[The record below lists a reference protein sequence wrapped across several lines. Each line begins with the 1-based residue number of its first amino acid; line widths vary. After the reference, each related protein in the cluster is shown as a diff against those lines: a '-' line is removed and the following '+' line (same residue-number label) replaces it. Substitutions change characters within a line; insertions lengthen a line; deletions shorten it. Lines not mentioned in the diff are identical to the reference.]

1 MGLFLCQ
8 RGGKDLIMNY
18 IEKIKFGDQ
27 PFDLVPDGVKL
38 GENGGTVIFQK
49 GPASF
54 DQIKALLKA
63 NGEISQIALSGNT
76 DWARED
82 LVYAKRLTEE
92 SDYVIGKDEDGV
104 TDIKADVMIAY
115 FKTPDL
121 NDRVAALEAEKES
134 LRATV
139 DKLVLAGLEG

>member
-1 MGLFLCQ
+1 
-8 RGGKDLIMNY
+8 MNN

-27 PFDLVPDGVKL
+27 TFDLVPDGQKL
-38 GENGGTVIFQK
+38 GETGGTVTFQK
-49 GPASF
+49 GTSSF
-54 DQIKALLKA
+54 DTIKALLKA
-63 NGEISQIALSGNT
+63 NGEIAQIGLSGNT

>member
-1 MGLFLCQ
+1 
-8 RGGKDLIMNY
+8 MNN

-27 PFDLVPDGVKL
+27 SFDLVPDGVKL
-38 GENGGTVIFQK
+38 GETGGTVSFQK
-49 GPASF
+49 GTASF
-54 DQIKALLKA
+54 DQVKALLKA
-63 NGEISQIALSGNT
+63 NGEVSQIALSGNT

>member
-1 MGLFLCQ
+1 
-8 RGGKDLIMNY
+8 MNN

-27 PFDLVPDGVKL
+27 SFDLVPTGVNL
-38 GENGGTVIFQK
+38 GETGGTVTFQK
-49 GPASF
+49 GSASF
-54 DQIKALLKA
+54 DQVKALLKA
-63 NGEISQIALSGNT
+63 NGEVSQISLSGDT

-82 LVYAKRLTEE
+82 LVYAKRLTEQ

-121 NDRVAALEAEKES
+121 TEKVAAQTAEIES

>member
-1 MGLFLCQ
+1 M
-8 RGGKDLIMNY
+8 IN

-27 PFDLVPDGVKL
+27 AFDLVPDGVKL
-38 GENGGTVIFQK
+38 GETGGTVTFQK
-49 GPASF
+49 GTASF
-54 DQIKALLKA
+54 DQVKVLLKA
-63 NGEISQIALSGNT
+63 NGEITQINLSDKQ
-76 DWARED
+76 DWSRND
-82 LVYAKRLTEE
+82 LVYAGRLAEQ

-121 NDRVAALEAEKES
+121 TEKVAAQTAEIES

>member
-1 MGLFLCQ
+1 MS
-8 RGGKDLIMNY
+8 N

-27 PFDLVPDGVKL
+27 PFDLVPNGVKL
-38 GENGGTVIFQK
+38 EETGGTITFQK

-54 DQIKALLKA
+54 DSIKALLKA
-63 NGEISQIALSGNT
+63 NGEIAQTGLSGNT
-76 DWARED
+76 VWVRED

-121 NDRVAALEAEKES
+121 NDRVAALEAENAEIKKDNES
-134 LRATV
+134 LKTTV
-139 DKLVLAGLEG
+139 GTLVLSSLEV

>member
-1 MGLFLCQ
+1 
-8 RGGKDLIMNY
+8 MNN

-27 PFDLVPDGVKL
+27 TFDLVPDGVKL

>member
-1 MGLFLCQ
+1 
-8 RGGKDLIMNY
+8 MNE
-18 IEKIKFGDQ
+18 IEKIKFGSQ
-27 PFDLVPDGVKL
+27 IFELVPGGQNL
-38 GENGGTVIFQK
+38 SESGGTVTFQK
-49 GPASF
+49 GSSSF

-63 NGEISQIALSGNT
+63 NGEISQINLSNET

-82 LVYAKRLTEE
+82 LVYAGRLTEQ
-92 SDYVIGKDEDGV
+92 SDYVISKDEDGV

-121 NDRVAALEAEKES
+121 TEKVAAQTAEIES

-139 DKLVLAGLEG
+139 DKLVLAGLEV

>member
-1 MGLFLCQ
+1 
-8 RGGKDLIMNY
+8 MNN

-27 PFDLVPDGVKL
+27 AFDLVPNGVKL
-38 GENGGTVIFQK
+38 GDSGGSVTFQK

-54 DQIKALLKA
+54 DSIKALLKA
-63 NGEISQIALSGNT
+63 NGEIAQTGLSGKT
-76 DWARED
+76 VWVRED

-139 DKLVLAGLEG
+139 DKLVLAGLEA

>member
-1 MGLFLCQ
+1 
-8 RGGKDLIMNY
+8 MNN

-27 PFDLVPDGVKL
+27 LFDLVPDGVKL
-38 GENGGTVIFQK
+38 GETGGIVTFQK
-49 GPASF
+49 GSASF
-54 DQIKALLKA
+54 DSIKALLKA
-63 NGEISQIALSGNT
+63 NGEIAQIGLSGDT
-76 DWARED
+76 DWSRED
-82 LVYAKRLTEE
+82 LVYAKRLTEQ

-104 TDIKADVMIAY
+104 TDIKAEVMIAY

-121 NDRVAALEAEKES
+121 NDRVAALKAEKES

>member
-1 MGLFLCQ
+1 
-8 RGGKDLIMNY
+8 MNN

-27 PFDLVPDGVKL
+27 TFDLVPDGVKL
-38 GENGGTVIFQK
+38 GETGGTVTFQK
-49 GPASF
+49 GTSSF
-54 DQIKALLKA
+54 DTIKALLKV

-82 LVYAKRLTEE
+82 LVYAKRLTEQ
-92 SDYVIGKDEDGV
+92 SDYVIGKDADGV

-121 NDRVAALEAEKES
+121 NDRVAALEAENAEIKKDNES
-134 LRATV
+134 LKTTV
-139 DKLVLAGLEG
+139 GTLVLSSLEV

>member
-1 MGLFLCQ
+1 
-8 RGGKDLIMNY
+8 MNS

-27 PFDLVPDGVKL
+27 LFDLVPDGVKL
-38 GENGGTVIFQK
+38 GETGGTVTFQK
-49 GPASF
+49 GSASF
-54 DQIKALLKA
+54 DSVKALLKA
-63 NGEISQIALSGNT
+63 NGEIAQIGLSGDT

-104 TDIKADVMIAY
+104 TDRKVDVMIAY

-121 NDRVAALEAEKES
+121 NDRVAALEAENAEIKKDNES
-134 LRATV
+134 LKTTV
-139 DKLVLAGLEG
+139 GTLVLSSLEV

>member
-1 MGLFLCQ
+1 
-8 RGGKDLIMNY
+8 MNN

-38 GENGGTVIFQK
+38 GETGGTVIFQK

-54 DQIKALLKA
+54 DQIKAHLKA
-63 NGEISQIALSGNT
+63 NGEIAQIGLSGNT
-76 DWARED
+76 DWVRED

-92 SDYVIGKDEDGV
+92 SDYVIGKEEDGV
-104 TDIKADVMIAY
+104 TDVKVDVMIAY

-139 DKLVLAGLEG
+139 DKLVLAGLEA

>member
-1 MGLFLCQ
+1 
-8 RGGKDLIMNY
+8 MNN

-27 PFDLVPDGVKL
+27 TFDLVPDGQKL
-38 GENGGTVIFQK
+38 GETGGTVTFQK
-49 GPASF
+49 GTSSF
-54 DQIKALLKA
+54 DTIKALLKV
-63 NGEISQIALSGNT
+63 NGEIAQIGLSGNT

>member
-1 MGLFLCQ
+1 
-8 RGGKDLIMNY
+8 MNN

-27 PFDLVPDGVKL
+27 AFDLVPNGVKL
-38 GENGGTVIFQK
+38 GDSGGSVTFQK

-54 DQIKALLKA
+54 DSIKALLKA
-63 NGEISQIALSGNT
+63 NGEIAQTGLSGNT
-76 DWARED
+76 VWVRED

-139 DKLVLAGLEG
+139 DKLVLAGLEA